1 MSQRLLRALLAGV
14 IGAAV
19 GSACLLVL
27 YGWRS
32 QLVSEFDVTPPRQLT
47 GVYEAERDD
56 NSGLTFAWTGE
67 VLALRLPG
75 LDRQVA
81 WTLELRARSARP
93 ETPELTFYADGAK
106 LAAVPST
113 PDFSTVRVDIPAKPE
128 RRGVVITVGSS
139 STVVPGPHDPRKLGV
154 MLDRLE
160 LSSGGFARA
169 PHAAVAAAAI
179 CTAGA
184 AAVLS
189 IAGASPIV
197 IAIVTL
203 FFGLSSAALLARGF
217 APYGGYPE
225 TLGTLAAVV
234 WIVCGVA
241 WLVTWWRRRE
251 PQSWFPGFVLTASA
265 AFVVLKLSVL
275 LHPNMPVG
283 DAMFHAHRFHDV
295 LGGRYYFTSIAPG
308 NYSFPY
314 PPGLYVFAMP
324 FADLVRRGTADMA
337 LLRTIVTAIDALA
350 AAVLAWGLVRGGTS
364 RVAAACALVLYHVV
378 PLDYRIATVGNLT
391 NAFAQSLAVLAFAVI
406 AAPFARRRSVEL
418 LLITATLLAAFL
430 SHTGTF
436 AIGAASSGLIALV
449 IYWRGG
455 VTERA
460 TAHVILAST
469 IAAVVLAVALYYG
482 HFGDTYRAE
491 WTRISTETATA
502 APDAGGRGIGTR
514 ASGVPRSFYLYL
526 GIPATILAAWGLV
539 LLRRRYPARLVCTI
553 GGWIA
558 ACGVFLVLGILTP
571 VDMRHYLAV
580 IPAVAAAGGLA
591 LEQGWNGRGAAR
603 AAAVGLAAWAGGIF
617 LHTWWST
624 LSG

>member
-1 MSQRLLRALLAGV
+1 MSQRLLTALLAGV

-19 GSACLLVL
+19 GSACLLLL

-32 QLVSEFDVTPPRQLT
+32 RLVSEFDVTPPRQLS

-67 VLALRLPG
+67 ALALRLPG
-75 LDRQVA
+75 LDRRVP
-81 WTLELRARSARP
+81 WTLELRVRSARP

-113 PDFSTVRVDIPAKPE
+113 PDFSMARVEIPANPG
-128 RRGVVITVGSS
+128 RRGLVITVGCS
-139 STVVPGPHDPRKLGV
+139 STVVPGPQDPRKLGV

-160 LSSGGFARA
+160 LSPGGFVRA
-169 PHAAVAAAAI
+169 PNAALASVAI
-179 CTAGA
+179 WTASA
-184 AAVLS
+184 AAVLAIVGAGPII
-189 IAGASPIV
+189 IAS
-197 IAIVTL
+197 VTL
-203 FFGLSSAALLARGF
+203 FLGLSGAALLARGF
-217 APYGGYPE
+217 APYGAYPE
-225 TLGTLAAVV
+225 TLGTLAVAM
-234 WIVCGVA
+234 WIACGLA
-241 WLVTWWRRRE
+241 WLVARWMSRDTE
-251 PQSWFPGFVLTASA
+251 SWFPDFVLIASA
-265 AFVVLKLSVL
+265 TFVVLKLSVL

-337 LLRTIVTAIDALA
+337 LLRTIVIAIDALA
-350 AAVLAWGLVRGGTS
+350 AAVLAWGLVRGGAS
-364 RVAAACALVLYHVV
+364 RVAAGCALVLYHVV

-418 LLITATLLAAFL
+418 LLIIATLLAAFL

-436 AIGAASSGLIALV
+436 AIGAASAGLIALL
-449 IYWRGG
+449 IYWRGRES
-455 VTERA
+455 ERT

-469 IAAVVLAVALYYG
+469 IAAFVLAVALYYG

-502 APDAGGRGIGTR
+502 APDAGGRGIAAR

-526 GIPATILAAWGLV
+526 GLPATILAAWGLV
-539 LLRRRYPARLVCTI
+539 LLRRQYPSRLVFTI
-553 GGWIA
+553 AGWIA
-558 ACGVFLVLGILTP
+558 ACGVFLLLGVVTP

-591 LEQGWNGRGAAR
+591 LEHGWNGRGVAR

>member
-1 MSQRLLRALLAGV
+1 MTQRLLRALLAGLM
-14 IGAAV
+14 GAVV
-19 GSACLLVL
+19 GCACLLLL
-27 YGWRS
+27 YGWHSR
-32 QLVSEFDVTPPRQLT
+32 LVTDFDVTPPRQLS

-75 LDRQVA
+75 LDRRVP
-81 WTLELRARSARP
+81 WTLELRGRSARP

-106 LAAVPST
+106 LATVPST
-113 PDFSTVRVDIPAKPE
+113 PDFSAVRVDIPSHPE
-128 RRGVVITVGSS
+128 RRGIVLTVGSA

-160 LSSGGFARA
+160 LSTPGFARA
-169 PHAAVAAAAI
+169 PSGAFAAAAI
-179 CTAGA
+179 WTASA
-184 AAVLS
+184 AAIVA
-189 IAGASPIV
+189 IAGASPIA
-197 IAIVTL
+197 IASVTL
-203 FFGLSSAALLARGF
+203 FFGLSGAALLARGF

-225 TLGTLAAVV
+225 TLGTLAVVV
-234 WIVCGVA
+234 WIACGAA
-241 WLVTWWRRRE
+241 WVVSWWTRRDDH
-251 PQSWFPGFVLTASA
+251 SWFPNFVLTASA
-265 AFVVLKLSVL
+265 AFLALKLSVL

-295 LGGRYYFTSIAPG
+295 LGGRFYFTSLAPG

-337 LLRTIVTAIDALA
+337 LLRSIVITIDALA
-350 AAVLAWGLVRGGTS
+350 AAVLAWGLVRGGAS
-364 RVAAACALVLYHVV
+364 RVGAACALVLYHAI

-406 AAPFARRRSVEL
+406 AAPFARRHSVEL
-418 LLITATLLAAFL
+418 MLISATLLAAFL

-436 AIGAASSGLIALV
+436 AIGAASSGLIALA

-455 VTERA
+455 ISERA
-460 TAHVILAST
+460 TAHVILASSV
-469 IAAVVLAVALYYG
+469 IAVLLAVALYYG
-482 HFGDTYRAE
+482 HFGETYRAE
-491 WTRISTETATA
+491 WTRISAETATA
-502 APDAGGRGIGTR
+502 APDSGGRGIGAR

-526 GIPATILAAWGLV
+526 GIPATILAAWGMV
-539 LLRRRYPARLVCTI
+539 LLWREYPSRLVCTI
-553 GGWIA
+553 AGWTV
-558 ACGVFLVLGILTP
+558 ACGIFLVLGILTP

-580 IPAVAAAGGLA
+580 IPAVAATGGLA
-591 LEQGWNGRGAAR
+591 LEHGWNGGGVARPAAII
-603 AAAVGLAAWAGGIF
+603 LAAWAGGIF